1 MFWLLLSILS
11 LAVGTNAT
19 GWAELYNG
27 DIVTASFVMYD
38 TAFAGW
44 TIVILFLVYQFL
56 AYMKTR
62 TLATGWIM
70 GVLVLSLFGASTML
84 SATGNP
90 IFKPYSLQVMFAI
103 LVIEF
108 AGIMYYWLW
117 K

>member
-1 MFWLLLSILS
+1 MFWLLLSLLS
-11 LAVGTNAT
+11 MSLGANAT

-27 DIVTASFVMYD
+27 DIVTAAFVMYD

-44 TIVILFLVYQFL
+44 TVVILFLVYQFL

-62 TLATGWIM
+62 QLTTGWVM
-70 GVLVLSLFGASTML
+70 GVIFVSMFGISTML
-84 SATGNP
+84 SATNNP
-90 IFKPYSLQVMFAI
+90 IFKPLAMQVIFAI